1 MLIISVPFCFP
12 MAAPLLSSSYP
23 PLILLYQENRW
34 YHEDDEEDDDEDDG
48 DEGETGGGWWPKV
61 NPRKSSSQYKGVYL
75 DQSKASRNAL
85 KPWRA
90 QIKTPEGV
98 ESLGYFSSEES
109 AAKAYDR
116 RARGLNMALNL
127 PNGTSR
133 SKQVRH
139 TYYMTMRGLTLSPG

>member
-1 MLIISVPFCFP
+1 MFVVYLDQTNKETS
-12 MAAPLLSSSYP
+12 
-23 PLILLYQENRW
+23 
-34 YHEDDEEDDDEDDG
+34 EDDDDDDDDDDDEEEEEEREEEEDDDDDG
-48 DEGETGGGWWPKV
+48 DEGETSWGRLRPKV
-61 NPRKSSSQYKGVYL
+61 NPWKSSSQYKGVYL
-75 DQSKASRNAL
+75 DTSKASRNSF

-90 QIKTPEGV
+90 QIKTPKGV
-98 ESLGYFSSEES
+98 ESLGYFSNEES